1 MKYNRCSRTYFPVM
15 ADVGFITLAA
25 ASFFFP
31 VTFKAGAMVLE
42 DALSGAFAMELVTGT
57 RTSEAGAG
65 ITTAALWPNH

>member
-1 MKYNRCSRTYFPVM
+1 MPVM

-31 VTFKAGAMVLE
+31 IAFEVRAMELE
-42 DALSGAFAMELVTGT
+42 DALTEAFVMELVGT

-65 ITTAALWPNH
+65 IATAALWPNR